1 MPAMSQTDDEHDKDP
16 KVYQLLDIIA
26 EEVSDVDRAANK
38 RTYLVVKRR
47 TDMNTQEELGA
58 EVVEDDD
65 GTLTA
70 IDKSQGD
77 DDADDER
84 KKAAGPEKEED
95 EEKQALVIPGS
106 VKQGLLRATTQAL
119 QRLMSIVNAIKGA
132 KETDEKPD
140 KPTPDSVARELR
152 AVSEMLAAALHRYPS
167 PVAKDAGDDAPSEVA
182 KAGAKLASK
191 RRDQLKSVIDLLQ
204 KILEEVMPDKAA
216 PRGAPPGDRSTDP
229 NRANVGTGVQP
240 DRDAARSAQEVLS
253 DVPGLADV
261 LKSFS
266 SLGEVMK
273 ELRSKVQGQDDEIAR
288 LKKSTGLPASREVD
302 SVRRPKPPEPV
313 SWPLDM
319 NQPLSRDR
327 VAKEVSFFDEE
338 RTDPRRKS
346 P

>member
-1 MPAMSQTDDEHDKDP
+1 MFEMSQTDEEERRKDP

-47 TDMNTQEELGA
+47 TDMKTKEQLGA
-58 EVVEDDD
+58 EIVEDAD
-65 GTLTA
+65 GKLTA
-70 IDKSQGD
+70 IDKAGDED
-77 DDADDER
+77 DDEKKKQAAPPDKEKDES
-84 KKAAGPEKEED
+84 
-95 EEKQALVIPGS
+95 KQALVIPGP
-106 VKQGLLRATTQAL
+106 VKQALLKTTTEAL
-119 QRLMSIVNAIKGA
+119 ERLMAIVNAIKGA
-132 KETDEKPD
+132 EETDEKPE

-152 AVSEMLAAALHRYPS
+152 AVSQSLTGALERYPA
-167 PVAKDAGDDAPSEVA
+167 PVAKDADGDASTGVA
-182 KAGAKLASK
+182 KAGAKLAGK

-204 KILEEVMPDKAA
+204 KLLEEVMPDKSA

-229 NRANVGTGVQP
+229 NRANVGAGVQP
-240 DRDAARSAQEVLS
+240 DMDAARSAQEVLS

-261 LKSFS
+261 LKSLS

-273 ELRSKVQGQDDEIAR
+273 ELRSKVQGQDQEIAR

-302 SVRRPKPPEPV
+302 SVSGPKHPEPV

-319 NQPLSRDR
+319 NQPLSRDH

-338 RTDPRRKS
+338 RR
-346 P
+346 